1 MTPLVDAHTHLSLS
15 APDYYPEPMHKIE
28 SMLHLQREHGI
39 GRSVIYSPMVI
50 SHALQ
55 AGRDPLAAARQYNE
69 HIARTQE
76 RHPEEVVGV
85 GIVYP
90 FAEDESAREAERAVR
105 ELGLNAIMANPYLQ
119 GDWLDQ
125 DSRAEPLFQALAE
138 LRAPLIVHPEEEME
152 KVVAQAVGRRLLYD
166 EGLVMWRTL
175 ATTWALY
182 GFAAGPLLDR
192 FPELH
197 VVFAHGAGMF
207 WGKATRIDMAF
218 RALISKG
225 DKIARS
231 QWEGAESETLPLDR
245 LRNHHVYMDTAWMD
259 AGAMRSAIQFLG
271 ADRMLYGSDGSP
283 HPNSIDYFQHQ
294 LEHME
299 LGEDELHAIKHGN
312 AARLFGLIPSPAAA
326 GEG

>member
-1 MTPLVDAHTHLSLS
+1 MTPLIDAHTHLSLS
-15 APDYYPEPMHKIE
+15 APEFYPEPMHKID
-28 SMLHLQREHGI
+28 SMLRLQREHGI

-50 SHALQ
+50 SHALKG
-55 AGRDPLAAARQYNE
+55 GRDPLAAARQYNE
-69 HIARTQE
+69 HISRTQE
-76 RHPEEVVGV
+76 QHPEEVVGV

-105 ELGLNAIMANPYLQ
+105 ELGLNGVMANPYLQ

-125 DSRAEPLFQALAE
+125 DPRAEPLFQALE
-138 LRAPLIVHPEEEME
+138 QLGAPLIVHPEEQME
-152 KVVAQAVGRRLLYD
+152 KVVAEAVGRRLLYD

-192 FPELH
+192 FPGLQ

-218 RALISKG
+218 RELISRG

-231 QWEGAESETLPLDR
+231 QWEGEESDTLPLDR
-245 LRNHHVYMDTAWMD
+245 LRKHHVYMDTAWMD

-294 LEHME
+294 IEHMA
-299 LGEDELHAIKHGN
+299 LGEADLHAIQHGN
-312 AARLFGLIPSPAAA
+312 AARLFGLN
-326 GEG
+326 G

>member
-1 MTPLVDAHTHLSLS
+1 MSAPLVDAHTHLSLS
-15 APDYYPEPMHKIE
+15 APDYYPEPMHNIE

-39 GRSVIYSPMVI
+39 DRSVIYSPMVI
-50 SHALQ
+50 SHALA
-55 AGRDPLAAARQYNE
+55 AGRDPLAAARLYNE

-76 RHPEEVVGV
+76 QHPEEVVGV

-90 FAEDESAREAERAVR
+90 FAQDESAREAERAVR
-105 ELGLNAIMANPYLQ
+105 ELGLNGLMANPYLQ

-125 DSRAEPLFQALAE
+125 DQRAEPLFQAMEALQ
-138 LRAPLIVHPEEEME
+138 APLIVHPEEEME
-152 KVVAQAVGRRLLYD
+152 KVVAAAVGRRLLYD

-192 FPELH
+192 FPGLQI
-197 VVFAHGAGMF
+197 VFAHGGGAF

-218 RALISKG
+218 RSLISAG

-231 QWEGAESETLPLDR
+231 QWEGTETDTLPLDR
-245 LRNHHVYMDTAWMD
+245 LRQHHVYMDTAWMD

-283 HPNSIDYFQHQ
+283 HPNSMEYFQHQ
-294 LEHME
+294 LAHMGLAE
-299 LGEDELHAIKHGN
+299 GDLDAIRHGN
-312 AARLFGLIPSPAAA
+312 ADQLFGIEVHAH
-326 GEG
+326 